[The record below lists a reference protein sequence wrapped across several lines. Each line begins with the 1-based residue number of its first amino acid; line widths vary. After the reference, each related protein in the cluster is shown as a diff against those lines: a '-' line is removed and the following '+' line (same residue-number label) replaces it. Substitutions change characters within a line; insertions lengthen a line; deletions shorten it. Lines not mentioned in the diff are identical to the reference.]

1 MSVALCC
8 HSHFPFATLSSLLQ
22 QDDFS
27 LYVNDICIHFSN
39 IASCGIF
46 SGSITKDNVASWF
59 LKENNDVRSSLALED
74 AATEFQVQGLELDW
88 AGLIWDGDLIKTSTD
103 WLYKSFVGTKW
114 NNIMDQEA
122 QKNKLNAY
130 RVLLTRA
137 RQGMIIVVPEGDPLD
152 KTRDSEKYDPTWNY
166 LKDIGLDIIQKQ
178 QWRVNKRERVI
189 TGYKREE

>member
-1 MSVALCC
+1 M
-8 HSHFPFATLSSLLQ
+8 Q
-22 QDDFS
+22 Q
-27 LYVNDICIHFSN
+27 
-39 IASCGIF
+39 
-46 SGSITKDNVASWF
+46 SWF

-74 AATEFQVQGLELDW
+74 AATEFQVQGLELEW

-137 RQGMIIVVPEGDPLD
+137 RQGMIIVVPEGDQLD

-166 LKDIGLDIIQKQ
+166 LKEIGIDVIQF
-178 QWRVNKRERVI
+178 WRRNTSI
-189 TGYKREE
+189 TEPSCIQGRLNRYLYRGD